1 MFERSIKQMIS
12 PSLPKALLPTA
23 EAFAQGLFEDILEC
37 AGAEAP
43 SNPEKYIRSL
53 LRERKGYITE
63 RVLDPFKPSAKPLTR
78 AERNYIRVA

>member
-23 EAFAQGLFEDILEC
+23 EDFARAIFEDILEC
-37 AGAEAP
+37 ADAEAP

-63 RVLDPFKPSAKPLTR
+63 RVLYPFKTPSKPLTR